1 VKHPVTLHQT
11 LPSACGPCD
20 LELDFA
26 DAPSLGDIVAGLRNA
41 VPELVGRVI
50 QADEDRLLPHY
61 VFIVNGRLC
70 LDDYSRRVEEH
81 DRVMLLAIPLG
92 G

>member
-1 VKHPVTLHQT
+1 VKHPVTLHPS
-11 LPSACGPCD
+11 LPSACGPRN
-20 LELDFA
+20 LELELA
-26 DAPSLGDIVAGLRNA
+26 DAPSLGDIVAALRNA

-50 QADEDRLLPHY
+50 QADEDRLTSHY
-61 VFIVNGRLC
+61 VFSVNGRLC